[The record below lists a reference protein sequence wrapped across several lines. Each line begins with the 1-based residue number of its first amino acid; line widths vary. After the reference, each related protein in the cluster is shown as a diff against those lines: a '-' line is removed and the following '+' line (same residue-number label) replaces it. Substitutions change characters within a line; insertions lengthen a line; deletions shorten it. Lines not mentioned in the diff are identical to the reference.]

1 MAILNY
7 TTSINA
13 NTTVG
18 QIQSL
23 LASKGARKIMIE
35 YGPQAEVS
43 AISFEAIVN
52 DMHLQFRLPANW
64 KGVQKAITKQKRAV
78 AAKHRTEAHAINVCW
93 RIIKDWI
100 EAQMAI
106 IEAEQADIATVFL
119 PYAVM
124 KNGATVCENFL
135 FKNEGKQFLLD
146 TPSK

>member
-23 LASKGARKIMIE
+23 LASKGARKIMVE
-35 YGPQAEVS
+35 YSPEATVS
-43 AISFEAIVN
+43 ALSFEVLVN
-52 DMHLQFRLPANW
+52 DVYLQFRLPANW
-64 KGVQKAITKQKRAV
+64 KGVQKAILKSKKTV
-78 AAKHRTEAHAINVCW
+78 AKNHRTDTHAVNVCW

-100 EAQMAI
+100 EAQMSI

-119 PYAVM
+119 PYAIM
-124 KNGATVCENFL
+124 QNGDTISENFI
-135 FKNEGKQFLLD
+135 KGNQGKQLLLSS
-146 TPSK
+146 PAN